1 MKRKIILRSLSGF
14 PIGIVIGYL
23 ITIIISLIWANGNYS
38 PCIPELTVI
47 MGNEINAVLLQT
59 FLCGLLGTGF
69 AAASVIWDIENWGL
83 VKQTGIYFSI
93 VSAIMMPIAYITH
106 WMEHSLK
113 GFIYYCGVFALIF
126 ATVWAVQYI
135 RVKRHIKKMNA
146 SLHRANGNK
155 DENN

>member
-1 MKRKIILRSLSGF
+1 MKRKIILRSVSGF
-14 PIGIVIGYL
+14 PTGIAIGYV
-23 ITIIISLIWANGNYS
+23 ITIIISLIWSDGNYY

-59 FLCGLLGTGF
+59 FLCGILGIGF

-83 VKQTGIYFSI
+83 VKQTGIYFLI

-113 GFIYYCGVFALIF
+113 GFICYFGVFALIF
-126 ATVWAVQYI
+126 AAIWGGQYI
-135 RVKRHIKKMNA
+135 RAKHHIKKMNA
-146 SLHRANGNK
+146 SLHKANGDK
-155 DENN
+155 GENN